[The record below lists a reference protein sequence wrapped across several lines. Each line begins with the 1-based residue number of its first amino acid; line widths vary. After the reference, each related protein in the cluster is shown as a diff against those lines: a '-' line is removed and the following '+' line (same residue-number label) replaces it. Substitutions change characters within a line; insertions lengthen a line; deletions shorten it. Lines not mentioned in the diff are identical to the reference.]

1 MLRQKFQHLPT
12 NISVINISH
21 QPQRKF
27 HLNMQISFPPHKNR
41 GADGVLGLTFQL
53 FAAFHKKWFE
63 KRVGSGL
70 KANTLIEKFTHIPH
84 PLWKCCMYA
93 GMLTIANIV
102 GQLWQAIKFRLGQH
116 FVAQLAESASDL
128 QAAKRRSTPGWQQT
142 SHQQQTI
149 LERRQMTAD
158 SSPDTDTFTATDE
171 AKSQLESEAE
181 QMCQKMLMII
191 RADTLLNT
199 HPPRWPR

>member
-142 SHQQQTI
+142 SHQPPATSN
-149 LERRQMTAD
+149 RQFWRGGKWLRTARQIQIHLQLQMKLNLNWNLR
-158 SSPDTDTFTATDE
+158 PNKC
-171 AKSQLESEAE
+171 AKKCS
-181 QMCQKMLMII
+181 
-191 RADTLLNT
+191 
-199 HPPRWPR
+199 W